1 MTVAAFVGLGSNL
14 DDPATQVATAAEELR
29 GLSAGHF
36 ALSPLYASKA
46 VGPGEQPD
54 YVNAV
59 AQLETGDAPLALL
72 HSLQQIEQRHGR
84 VRTQRWGARTLD
96 LDLLLYGDLTLSH
109 RDLTLPPPR
118 IAEAPRFL
126 RVWGFHTPHRGSHPE
141 SRSDPEEE
149 KARRR
154 NVGALSFRRPKR
166 DLRVDRRRVE
176 A

>member
-109 RDLTLPPPR
+109 RDLTLPHPR
-118 IAEAPRFL
+118 IAERAFVLAPLHDLAPDVEIPGIGRPAAL
-126 RVWGFHTPHRGSHPE
+126 LTDAMRRQVWMAHG
-141 SRSDPEEE
+141 
-149 KARRR
+149 
-154 NVGALSFRRPKR
+154 
-166 DLRVDRRRVE
+166 
-176 A
+176 